1 MADRSDEDARGLAAL
16 EDELR
21 AVHTRIDHARDRMRK
36 ATDVFGLIGFGL
48 AFVGLIVVSSLAGI
62 SFASGDT
69 GVAMLFSAL
78 TLVALPI
85 VAIAAWHAFNRLWSL
100 SRELSVLNRRE
111 ATIFARLET
120 VREPEHLLISEPP
133 VAAGPPSGLGGLM
146 GGFGRGP
153 RRVEGR
159 LPSGRT
165 ADGFREVN
173 NRNRLAF
180 GRSASLWLLVIVG
193 VLFLIFVVGVALG
206 SATTSH

>member
-1 MADRSDEDARGLAAL
+1 M

-21 AVHTRIDHARDRMRK
+21 AVHTRIDQVRDRMRK
-36 ATDVFGLIGFGL
+36 ATDVFGLLGFGL
-48 AFVGLIVVSSLAGI
+48 AFVGLIVVAGLAAV
-62 SFASGDT
+62 SFAANDT

-100 SRELSVLNRRE
+100 SRELSGLRRRE
-111 ATIFARLET
+111 GAIFARLET
-120 VREPEHLLISEPP
+120 VREPDQVLISDPSP
-133 VAAGPPSGLGGLM
+133 VGGPPAGLGGLM

-153 RRVEGR
+153 RRVDDR
-159 LPSGRT
+159 LPPGRT
-165 ADGFREVN
+165 ADGFREVT

-193 VLFLIFVVGVALG
+193 VLFFIFVIGVALG
-206 SATTSH
+206 SATTSR